1 MDVKSYINPTLK
13 AEQKLPNQPE
23 KNNGILEKIKKFA
36 SDIADFAKENP
47 KKAAAI
53 AVLIVVGLVLFW

>member
-23 KNNGILEKIKKFA
+23 KNDGILEKMKKFA

-47 KKAAAI
+47 KKAAI

>member
-1 MDVKSYINPTLK
+1 M
-13 AEQKLPNQPE
+13 
-23 KNNGILEKIKKFA
+23 KKFA

-47 KKAAAI
+47 KKAAI